1 VQALQDPPLCSST
14 YKFGHEC
21 FALLHFLANCLLLKV
36 FLEKNVQN
44 KNHNISFYFQFDW
57 GQGSNVTPATGTSF
71 TAYITA
77 KYGGDKSYVSP
88 VAYIY
93 YLGSAALEVTSIQ
106 FSTVS
111 IYICIV
117 VGSAPDPRVF

>member
-1 VQALQDPPLCSST
+1 
-14 YKFGHEC
+14 
-21 FALLHFLANCLLLKV
+21 
-36 FLEKNVQN
+36 
-44 KNHNISFYFQFDW
+44 
-57 GQGSNVTPATGTSF
+57 VTPTTGTSF

-106 FSTVS
+106 ISTVS

-117 VGSAPDPRVF
+117 VGSVPDPDPRVFWSPGSFYHHAKIIRKILNPTIL